1 MSDRSSCPPPEVL
14 ATALGA
20 ARGAAAATGG
30 EGAGL
35 PPDLEAHLA
44 ECAECRCEAAALAL
58 LAEAAT
64 AQERALLDGLAVDD
78 LAADWLLRAAA
89 QRAGPL
95 ALALASADERRAP
108 AIAERPRRA
117 PRARWARR
125 LAAAGTIAA
134 AASVAFVLRAGPSPE
149 ALVASLPAR
158 SRPLPGALSALPYAP
173 YQPVRGAAEAGGD
186 GVLAKLLDAKERQ
199 APGAER
205 ALAAFYLWRGEAGD
219 AARAELL
226 LRAARPSAEV
236 WSDLAGLALAHADA
250 EAALDHS
257 LAALALQPAL
267 GAARFNQGL
276 ALAALGLPTEAR
288 AAFEAVPASPW
299 AAEARAQAGL
309 LPIAQRDCAP
319 SAPTGSPGERLPA
332 LRALFAIRSPG
343 QRDAAL
349 AQVAA
354 LVMADATLARDLS
367 RLADRVSA
375 WTPAQLAAHGALWD
389 RYAALKAAA
398 SAGRAVLGV
407 AHTFTEAA
415 SADPLL
421 AVPALGLEAF
431 DLQQRGEALTA
442 RALYRRMLARC
453 RAEGCTAESEAIA
466 LDELADAA
474 GHDGDFAEAHRLQ
487 AAAETLLERRGA
499 RVQLAELWGKRAV
512 LLAAEGRL
520 TAAATQARRA
530 LSLFSPADAP
540 GASCAPP
547 AVRAQALL
555 VAETVASDRGLTR
568 AAAALDEAG
577 LALLTDQPASPVAVR
592 LARSLAVARSL
603 LGKPAEARALVE
615 KERARQEA
623 AGEKRGALELR
634 AQLAR
639 LAEAAG
645 DHAAAL
651 TEARRGLVEAAGAEG
666 TFSTTPSIAE
676 LRLLVGRA
684 LAQQASQ
691 GAPEAAPALRAQAE
705 AELSRV
711 VEAAASAADADDA
724 PEGARALAL
733 GGPAQEAALEL
744 AVLGMQQEHEPES
757 LLLPLERL
765 RAAALHAQPAGERW
779 HSRVPEGACLV
790 ALLPHRQGLLRLVV
804 SAGAVEAR
812 ALPPTA
818 AALGAMVEEARTAR
832 PGAQQVTAGEQRLGD
847 ALFAGLPAACAEAK
861 QVALFAEA
869 PLDRVDLTALPLSR
883 EQGGRHGE
891 QRGERLGL
899 RTAALSVS
907 SLGRWLAPK
916 QGALPGA
923 LLVHGAVTPEGTLS
937 PALPATAQ
945 ERQTLRAAFSPLEE
959 LTGPAATPGAL
970 LARLPALGLLHA
982 AVHGAAGARAG
993 GGHLLLSA
1001 AIGEEPR
1008 LPVEQIARAHLS
1020 PGTRV
1025 VLAACHAASAESGLG
1040 LAFLRAGA
1048 AVVVAAQ
1055 GEVDDAAAAR
1065 WAALFYPAL
1074 ARGLSPAEANREA
1087 LRGQTGSGAR
1097 AWFTVLE

>member
-1 MSDRSSCPPPEVL
+1 MLFRS
-14 ATALGA
+14 
-20 ARGAAAATGG
+20 
-30 EGAGL
+30 
-35 PPDLEAHLA
+35 
-44 ECAECRCEAAALAL
+44 
-58 LAEAAT
+58 
-64 AQERALLDGLAVDD
+64 
-78 LAADWLLRAAA
+78 
-89 QRAGPL
+89 
-95 ALALASADERRAP
+95 
-108 AIAERPRRA
+108 
-117 PRARWARR
+117 
-125 LAAAGTIAA
+125 
-134 AASVAFVLRAGPSPE
+134 
-149 ALVASLPAR
+149 
-158 SRPLPGALSALPYAP
+158 
-173 YQPVRGAAEAGGD
+173 
-186 GVLAKLLDAKERQ
+186 
-199 APGAER
+199 
-205 ALAAFYLWRGEAGD
+205 
-219 AARAELL
+219 
-226 LRAARPSAEV
+226 
-236 WSDLAGLALAHADA
+236 
-250 EAALDHS
+250 
-257 LAALALQPAL
+257 
-267 GAARFNQGL
+267 
-276 ALAALGLPTEAR
+276 
-288 AAFEAVPASPW
+288 
-299 AAEARAQAGL
+299 
-309 LPIAQRDCAP
+309 
-319 SAPTGSPGERLPA
+319 
-332 LRALFAIRSPG
+332 IRSPG

-354 LVMADATLARDLS
+354 LMMTDAALARDLS
-367 RLADRVSA
+367 RLADRVSG
-375 WTPAQLAAHGALWD
+375 WTPAHLAAHGALWD

-398 SAGRAVLGV
+398 SAGRAVPGA

-431 DLQQRGEALTA
+431 DRQQRGEALAA
-442 RALYRRMLARC
+442 RALHRKMLARC

-487 AAAETLLERRGA
+487 AAAETLLEARGA

-520 TAAATQARRA
+520 TEAATQARRA
-530 LSLFSPADAP
+530 LSLFSPA

-651 TEARRGLVEAAGAEG
+651 TEARRGLVEAEGAEG
-666 TFSTTPSIAE
+666 TFSTKPSIAE

-705 AELSRV
+705 AELSLV

-744 AVLGMQQEHEPES
+744 AVLGLQQEHEPES

-832 PGAQQVTAGEQRLGD
+832 PGAQQVSAGEQRLGD

-883 EQGGRHGE
+883 EQGERRGEQHGE

-923 LLVHGAVTPEGTLS
+923 LLVQGAAAPPGTLS

-945 ERQTLRAAFSPLEE
+945 ERETLRAAFSPLEE

-1074 ARGLSPAEANREA
+1074 ARGLSPAEANHQA
-1087 LRGQTGSGAR
+1087 LRGQTGGGAR
-1097 AWFTVLE
+1097 GWFTVLE